1 MNYPVGI
8 DLGTTNSVIA
18 IYRRGSAETLKVD
31 GRSTMPSVVSFR
43 HDKSILVGQA
53 AKSRLLIE
61 PENTVASSKRF
72 IGDRS
77 KKYLLGGMSLT
88 PVNIASLIL
97 KNLVENAR
105 KELNNTEIWDA
116 VITVPA
122 YFTEAQK
129 EDTKKA
135 GEEAGLNVLR
145 LLPEPTAA
153 AIAYGLDKEKD
164 QTLMVYDL
172 GGGTFDVSILTVKG
186 NNFHV
191 QAVGGDSQLGGD
203 DCDYAIIDW
212 VSKDFRGKTG
222 IDLLT
227 EKGKAATSARQ
238 RLKEAAENA
247 KIELSQSDRAMITVP
262 DCLGHP
268 IDLEITL
275 AQYNRLIEPM
285 LRRTVDCMKFVL
297 QDAKLSADEIDR
309 VILVGGST
317 KNRAVREIVAQEI
330 KEPYTSERVDEVVA
344 HGAAILA
351 ASLYSPDEISMDVS
365 EKTSHSLG
373 IDMLSDNAKIFR
385 AIILRQTS
393 YPCRLGILGFT
404 NRPYQEQVLM
414 SVFRGENIEPHKNT
428 YLGELYLPVS
438 PPQGEQIPVGAI
450 FDLDADGII
459 HFTAV
464 QFPHNTSSSQI
475 IDYAL
480 DNDGSLDLIVTDA
493 LIRRG
498 EAKTLPWQQRQL
510 FTNDTDNMTS
520 LDINVYQGAA
530 SLAKNNTLIGTVNLT
545 DLPPRKAGELD
556 IFITFKVDTKQNLS
570 VITEVECHRSSTSF
584 KYT

>member
-1 MNYPVGI
+1 MNYAVGI

-18 IYRRGSAETLKVD
+18 IYRRGSAETLRVD

-43 HDKSILVGQA
+43 EDKSILVGQA
-53 AKSRLLIE
+53 AKSRLLID
-61 PENTVASSKRF
+61 PENSVASSKRF

-77 KKYLLGGMSLT
+77 KKYSLGGMSLT

-129 EDTKKA
+129 EDTKRA

-186 NNFHV
+186 NSFQV

-203 DCDYAIIDW
+203 DFDYAIVDW
-212 VSKDFRGKTG
+212 VTKDFRAKTG

-227 EKGKAATSARQ
+227 EKGKAAMSARQ

-275 AQYNRLIEPM
+275 TQYNRLIEPM
-285 LRRTVDCMKFVL
+285 LRHTVDCMKSVL
-297 QDAKLSADEIDR
+297 RDAKLSADEIDR

-317 KNRAVREIVAQEI
+317 KNRAVREIVAREI

-373 IDMLSDNAKIFR
+373 IDMLSDNAKIFQ
-385 AIILRQTS
+385 AIIPRQTT

-404 NRPYQEQVLM
+404 NRPYQEEVLIG
-414 SVFRGENIEPHKNT
+414 VFRGENIEPQKNT
-428 YLGELYLPVS
+428 YLGELSLPVS

-464 QFPHNTSSSQI
+464 QFPNNTSSSQLI
-475 IDYAL
+475 NYAL
-480 DNDGSLDLIVTDA
+480 ENDGGLDLTVTDA

-498 EAKTLPWQQRQL
+498 EAKT
-510 FTNDTDNMTS
+510 
-520 LDINVYQGAA
+520 
-530 SLAKNNTLIGTVNLT
+530 
-545 DLPPRKAGELD
+545 
-556 IFITFKVDTKQNLS
+556 
-570 VITEVECHRSSTSF
+570 RSTQIES
-584 KYT
+584 